1 MNKTI
6 LFLLLSCTVLYSC
19 MKEPLV
25 EDIMKQSAAET
36 PKTRSSG
43 TEYETMPNPYAL
55 DVMQEVYDAYD
66 GSTILEP
73 TDLYVRFL
81 PQDSTQFRIL
91 HYDYGLELFDYPL
104 DVVLEEGE
112 TYVDPTIQEGD
123 FSWLYTTV
131 KPDFEF
137 PAGIQYEILEEC
149 YIPEEGESIDMTKGN
164 PIDVENAAFER
175 LGYAIEDSPDTK
187 GASVPQGTIRVYDDF
202 AGNLVP
208 VKGVKIRCHTIVKW
222 GTGFTDENGNY
233 TIDKKFLIGPHY
245 AIVFENNKDFDIW
258 GQYGPLAKANHNMG
272 WHRKTGHSEDIYT
285 NSDAWKWA
293 AVNNAAYEYYQ
304 MCEQTG
310 ITKPPAGLKIWVFKD
325 WGASSAPMLRRIKD
339 FIGYNGNIDP
349 LNFFIN
355 AGYGIHATNIVK
367 YLKFLLPD
375 ITIGTS
381 EANYKTVYYRVNH
394 ELSHASHCST
404 VGSEFW
410 AKYVSYIMTY
420 GAYGNGNGKN
430 AELCGIGDMW
440 GYSMG
445 HLQEHNKY
453 EDGIDED
460 YPYTIP
466 DGAWIK
472 PGIFWELFRHNTLT
486 PKQIYDCLIP
496 EVETYEALV
505 KELYRLYPAKADLIE
520 QAFIDYG
527 ITPNVNKP
535 GSGITYDTFFSNRA
549 VTSSVSVMGNDIL
562 VQNVTVS
569 NGATLTITGT
579 NSVTLD
585 KPFNLEK
592 GCTLE
597 ILRDN

>member
-1 MNKTI
+1 M
-6 LFLLLSCTVLYSC
+6 
-19 MKEPLV
+19 
-25 EDIMKQSAAET
+25 
-36 PKTRSSG
+36 R
-43 TEYETMPNPYAL
+43 
-55 DVMQEVYDAYD
+55 
-66 GSTILEP
+66 
-73 TDLYVRFL
+73 
-81 PQDSTQFRIL
+81 
-91 HYDYGLELFDYPL
+91 
-104 DVVLEEGE
+104 
-112 TYVDPTIQEGD
+112 
-123 FSWLYTTV
+123 
-131 KPDFEF
+131 
-137 PAGIQYEILEEC
+137 
-149 YIPEEGESIDMTKGN
+149 
-164 PIDVENAAFER
+164 
-175 LGYAIEDSPDTK
+175 
-187 GASVPQGTIRVYDDF
+187 
-202 AGNLVP
+202 
-208 VKGVKIRCHTIVKW
+208 
-222 GTGFTDENGNY
+222 
-233 TIDKKFLIGPHY
+233 
-245 AIVFENNKDFDIW
+245 
-258 GQYGPLAKANHNMG
+258 KANHNMG

-355 AGYGIHATNIVK
+355 VGYGIHATNIVL

-381 EANYKTVYYRVNH
+381 GANYREIYYGVNH

-430 AELCGIGDMW
+430 AELCGIGEMW

-453 EDGIDED
+453 EGSIDGD

-486 PKQIYDCLIP
+486 PKQIYDSLIP

-520 QAFIDYG
+520 QAFADYG
-527 ITPNVNKP
+527 IKPNVNKP
-535 GSGITYDTFFSNRA
+535 GSGITYDTFFSNRS
-549 VTSSVSVMGNDIL
+549 VTSSVSVTGNDIL

-569 NGATLTITGT
+569 NGATLTVTGT